1 MVCDDFTPELDLNFD
16 TISYMQS
23 SIFEYQWF
31 YEEEQMLG
39 LSSSYIIA
47 DLEGTYSLLL
57 LDQWGCKYNS
67 NEVFFSP
74 LSLNNYN
81 QNKLSVYPN
90 PASNYLD
97 VIIDS
102 EQSFIELYDMQGR
115 KVYSQQLWDVK
126 NRLDIQFLDRGTYL
140 LKVYSKGQQLTK
152 RIVLN

>member
-1 MVCDDFTPELDLNFD
+1 MNFD

-81 QNKLSVYPN
+81 QSKLSVYPN

-97 VIIDS
+97 VMIEGD
-102 EQSFIELYDMQGR
+102 QSIYLIELFDMQGR
-115 KVYSQQLWDVK
+115 KVLSQQLLGDI
-126 NRLDIQFLDRGTYL
+126 NRLDVQYLERGTYMLKMYTKGHQLIKPVL
-140 LKVYSKGQQLTK
+140 L
-152 RIVLN
+152 N